1 MPVTVKPMPTTKMCG
16 NCWHAMFRD
25 YHGNMTF
32 YCGYYLPPV
41 LFDADA
47 CIAWKFEKPSRK

>member
-1 MPVTVKPMPTTKMCG
+1 MPAIVKPMPTTKMCG
-16 NCWHAMFRD
+16 NYWHDLFRD

-32 YCGYYLPPV
+32 YCGYYLHPV

-47 CIAWKFEKPSRK
+47 CIAWKFEKPSR